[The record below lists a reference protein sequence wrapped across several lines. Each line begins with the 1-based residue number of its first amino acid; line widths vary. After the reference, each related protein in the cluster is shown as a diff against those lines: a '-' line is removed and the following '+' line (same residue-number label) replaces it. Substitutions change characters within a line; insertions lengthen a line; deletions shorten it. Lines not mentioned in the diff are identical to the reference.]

1 MNRSR
6 PRPPLTEAE
15 KKWRQ
20 EFIRKLQSVGDC
32 GFETAFLDPLQ
43 LELAQEALKDFQEL
57 SYTIFGGYPT
67 AERAILR
74 IFPAKQHGSLPE
86 AAALAVTGLFDEGA
100 LSHRDFLGAVLG
112 LGLRRDQV
120 GDILLLPEG
129 GAIIFVLKAKAEFIC
144 ARLTQ
149 VGSISVDCS
158 VTDPGRLSLPMEA
171 GREISGTVASTRL
184 DAVLALGFG
193 LSRSRAVLL
202 IKGGLA
208 KVNWRP
214 VDSPAFQLHAGD
226 LISLQSRGR
235 VELLALEG
243 ETRKGRIR
251 LKLKKMS

>member
-1 MNRSR
+1 LNRSR

-20 EFIRKLQSVGDC
+20 EFTRKLESAGAC
-32 GFETAFLDPLQ
+32 SFETAFLDPLQ
-43 LELAQEALKDFQEL
+43 LELAQEALKDFPDL

-74 IFPAKQHGSLPE
+74 IFPAKEHGSLPE
-86 AAALAVTGLFDEGA
+86 VAALTVT
-100 LSHRDFLGAVLG
+100 
-112 LGLRRDQV
+112 
-120 GDILLLPEG
+120 P
-129 GAIIFVLKAKAEFIC
+129 KAEFIC
-144 ARLTQ
+144 AQLTQ
-149 VGSISVDCS
+149 VGRISADCS
-158 VTDPGRLSLPMEA
+158 VTEPGRLSLPTEP

-193 LSRSRAVLL
+193 LSRSRAALL

-214 VDSPAFQLHAGD
+214 VDSPAYQLHTGD
-226 LISLQSRGR
+226 IISLQSRGR
-235 VELLALEG
+235 LELLALEG